1 MTDYPVITNLVLLQG
16 STFNP
21 VLTAY
26 DSSGNAID
34 WTGYKARMQVRASAD
49 SGTVLF
55 SLYSDTA
62 IPGTVNGVTVGNADA
77 NIVVSGTSVKLYL
90 SAAQT
95 DLLTFTQAAYD
106 IEMYLDSVTPI
117 YANRA
122 LQGAIVNNP
131 EITR

>member
-1 MTDYPVITNLVLLQG
+1 MTDYPVITNFTLLQG

-34 WTGYKARMQVRASAD
+34 WTGNKARMQVRASSD
-49 SGTVLF
+49 SGTVLS
-55 SLYSDTA
+55 SLYSDTS
-62 IPGTVNGVTVGNADA
+62 IPGTVNGSTVGNADA
-77 NIVVSGTSVKLYL
+77 NITVSDTSVKLYL

-95 DLLTFTQAAYD
+95 DLFTFAQAAYD
-106 IEMYLDSVTPI
+106 LEMYLDTVTPI
-117 YANRA
+117 YVTRA
-122 LQGAIVNNP
+122 FQGAIINNP